1 MSFDP
6 FTDTI
11 CINLTIIDDEQEE
24 ENEVFMIEM
33 SSLTRGA
40 IVDQSTVAV
49 TIKDDD
55 CELINVFSTTPIS
68 HSIKVLPRI

>member
-24 ENEVFMIEM
+24 ENEVFIIEM

-49 TIKDDD
+49 TIRDDD
-55 CELINVFSTTPIS
+55 CELINVFNTTS
-68 HSIKVLPRI
+68 